1 MTLVTTTFSSG
12 VISASE
18 LNTNFSDVTTA
29 LDSITTTNISS
40 TAGITSTQLAD
51 RYSLSPWHFDLLP
64 FSAVIDAADA
74 NLGTPGL
81 FVCANGAVTIKKATT
96 RVKSGKSAALCLI
109 EVYVIA
115 TGIDAGS
122 WPLLTIKKGTTTIG
136 GAGLSI
142 EAAGYHYVYHTNPID
157 NPLIGFQNNETLEF
171 ILNGQSQ
178 APTIRGLSVTL
189 WVKEEL
195 TS

>member
-18 LNTNFSDVTTA
+18 LNTNFSDITTA
-29 LDSITTTNISS
+29 LDSITTANISS

-64 FSAVIDAADA
+64 HTRGATLSASAGSRTWACD
-74 NLGTPGL
+74 T
-81 FVCANGAVTIKKATT
+81 GAITLKKATT
-96 RVKSGKSAALCLI
+96 RVKNGKSAALCLI
-109 EVYVIA
+109 EVYVVEV
-115 TGIDAGS
+115 GIDTT

-142 EAAGYHYVYHTNPID
+142 EAAGYHYVYHTNSETTNLHNEARSRYGQAAISSRD
-157 NPLIGFQNNETLEF
+157 NVRRPPSSFDGHYDRRPHA
-171 ILNGQSQ
+171 G
-178 APTIRGLSVTL
+178 
-189 WVKEEL
+189 
-195 TS
+195 